1 MLDVLLWLPRSNG
14 QAVVIDPTQSRLQK
28 VIYDEW
34 EKKFYE
40 YTLVYLDQVTSRDR
54 VYLNLCWP
62 WRFWSGLWRQ
72 NLLPKHVLWRARSKG
87 KWTGSKRRN
96 LIHQKS
102 VQLRHGTDRRRHRYV
117 EQRLSQC
124 CGNIK
129 GVSFFFTSCVSKL
142 TPQKRA
148 LFTCQLAWLR
158 NCDGPHLF

>member
-62 WRFWSGLWRQ
+62 
-72 NLLPKHVLWRARSKG
+72 
-87 KWTGSKRRN
+87 
-96 LIHQKS
+96 
-102 VQLRHGTDRRRHRYV
+102 
-117 EQRLSQC
+117 
-124 CGNIK
+124 
-129 GVSFFFTSCVSKL
+129 
-142 TPQKRA
+142 
-148 LFTCQLAWLR
+148 
-158 NCDGPHLF
+158 